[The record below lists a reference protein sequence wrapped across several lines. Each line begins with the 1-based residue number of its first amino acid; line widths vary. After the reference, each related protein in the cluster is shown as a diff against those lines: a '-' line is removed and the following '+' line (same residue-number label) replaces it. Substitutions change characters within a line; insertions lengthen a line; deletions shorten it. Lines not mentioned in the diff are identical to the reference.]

1 MHNDSWI
8 TLLALFVVFVLLPQL
23 TKFIKPR
30 PPADDPAPEPLE
42 TIHKEYPEPLRRP
55 PAPTEIVKPLRRET
69 AGEEPASKPI
79 KPRWF

>member
-23 TKFIKPR
+23 TKFLKPR
-30 PPADDPAPEPLE
+30 LPVDQDQPVGAE
-42 TIHKEYPEPLRRP
+42 TIQDEGLEPMRRP
-55 PAPTEIVKPLRRET
+55 DAPSEIVKARRREI

-79 KPRWF
+79 RPRWF